1 MTNQGLLGIII
12 EYKKN
17 KPSTKFMDNGNLNCA
32 EAQMLIRKPV
42 TEVFEA
48 FIDPVITKNFWFT
61 KGSGKLQVNKKVIW
75 EWEMYN
81 VSTPVVAKEI
91 LQNEKI
97 LFEWDEDTKTVEFKF
112 KALKDGSTFV
122 TVTECGYDMTGDELL
137 AVVKRS
143 TGGFTTVLD
152 GLKAFLEHNIKLN
165 LVADKFPKEVFD
177 NDALRNLYG
186 NVVKESKTTR

>member
-1 MTNQGLLGIII
+1 M
-12 EYKKN
+12 E
-17 KPSTKFMDNGNLNCA
+17 DENLRCA

-42 TEVFEA
+42 EVVFEA
-48 FIDPVITKNFWFT
+48 LIDPAITKHFWFT
-61 KGSGKLQVNKKVIW
+61 KGSGKLEVNKKITW

-97 LFEWDEDTKTVEFKF
+97 LFEWDEEPKTVEFKF
-112 KALKDGSTFV
+112 KTLNDGSTFV

-137 AVVKRS
+137 AVIKRS

-152 GLKAFLEHNIKLN
+152 GLKAFLEHNINLN

-177 NDALRNLYG
+177 RKQLRNLYG
-186 NVVKESKTTR
+186 EEVRE